1 MLKSVITHRKYRTKK
16 IKKTHL
22 RYRNYIKIVIFLRN
36 DTFFYAMT
44 LVFYAMTLGF
54 TQ

>member
-1 MLKSVITHRKYRTKK
+1 MLKSVITHRKYRTKNRENTFTLSK
-16 IKKTHL
+16 LYKNRH
-22 RYRNYIKIVIFLRN
+22 FLRN

-44 LVFYAMTLGF
+44 LDFYAMTLGF